1 MEEYP
6 FLYLENEN
14 LQEDKFYYMY
24 VTDGEK
30 KLQYFRLKKEND
42 RVQFKSYEGN
52 RDGGDVEEEKP
63 RLDVKTPENAE
74 QVKAEEKKTQDTVKA
89 SPATGEYTVTDHG
102 VTVSVPSKSL
112 KVSSEDSKVN
122 LRVRHTKTGKISI
135 QATKTDGTTIKKI
148 PGSKVRIPY
157 PDTGKK
163 AVLKVTN
170 KQGDTVTTAEYH
182 EDQGI
187 AEFEINE
194 PGTYEVQTTSQ
205 SKSVY
210 SQGKQM
216 YRWSFYTALA
226 AVVAVITGGTIGG
239 VRRYRKR
246 RE

>member
-1 MEEYP
+1 MVRSEE
-6 FLYLENEN
+6 
-14 LQEDKFYYMY
+14 
-24 VTDGEK
+24 
-30 KLQYFRLKKEND
+30 
-42 RVQFKSYEGN
+42 
-52 RDGGDVEEEKP
+52 
-63 RLDVKTPENAE
+63 
-74 QVKAEEKKTQDTVKA
+74 
-89 SPATGEYTVTDHG
+89 HG

-112 KVSSEDSKVN
+112 KVSPEDSKVN

-135 QATKTDGTTIKKI
+135 QATKTDGTAIKKI

-182 EDQGI
+182 EDQGV

-194 PGTYEVQTTSQ
+194 PGTYEVQTTGQ

-226 AVVAVITGGTIGG
+226 AVAAVITGGTIGG
-239 VRRYRKR
+239 IRRYRKR